1 MKSNSRNL
9 EQFIDQHRQAFD
21 TADPD
26 PGIWDTI
33 DQALDRLTAEN
44 PLEQF
49 ILVNRPIFDPV
60 NAPERVWSA
69 IERELDM
76 VSAGSSDPLETFIRE
91 HRNDF
96 DVRTPDLG
104 VWAAIERQIPGTKA
118 KVVKASWQRNLL
130 RIAAAVAFLISGISI
145 GIWYAHSTGYAQPG
159 MAMSEV
165 SSEYAEL
172 EQYYQRDITA
182 KQVQLTSL
190 VSYQDEGL
198 RNDLLQMD
206 NVMNELRQDLANVPP
221 GNREQVVRAMIENYK
236 AKAAIL
242 ERVLEHLKQQQPAT
256 TNSGNHE
263 VEKI

>member
-1 MKSNSRNL
+1 MKYNSRNL

-21 TADPD
+21 MDEPD
-26 PGIWDTI
+26 P
-33 DQALDRLTAEN
+33 
-44 PLEQF
+44 
-49 ILVNRPIFDPV
+49 
-60 NAPERVWSA
+60 S
-69 IERELDM
+69 
-76 VSAGSSDPLETFIRE
+76 
-91 HRNDF
+91 
-96 DVRTPDLG
+96 
-104 VWAAIERQIPGTKA
+104 VWAAIERTLDRLPFPGQLEQFVLINKPLFDTAGTPENTWSAIERALDMPPLSSADPLESFIRHHRDDFDTETPGLRVWAGVERQIPQQRTKM
-118 KVVKASWQRNLL
+118 VRMHWQRNLL
-130 RIAAAVAFLISGISI
+130 RIAAALAFLISGISI
-145 GIWYAHSTGYAQPG
+145 GIWYAQTNGAMQPG
-159 MAMSEV
+159 MAMSDV

-182 KQVQLTSL
+182 KQEKLTTL

-206 NVMNELRQDLANVPP
+206 NVMAELRQDLAHVPP

-242 ERVLEHLKQQQPAT
+242 ERVLEHLNQQQPAT